1 MIRGYLRASTQKQDA
16 NRARASLEAFAETH
30 GQQVASFYV
39 ENESGTLI
47 DRPELRRLLDD
58 ALEGDVLLVESV
70 DRLSRLNFEAWEM
83 LRAEVDSK
91 GLRIVSLDI
100 PTSHQAM
107 TAASNDDLTG
117 RVLDAVNRM
126 LVDMMAAMAR
136 HDYELRRARQAQGIA
151 KAKQG
156 GRYKGK
162 PVDHDLHRKIIEVSA
177 KGFSVRGTAEL
188 VGCSPTTVQRVRA
201 ENMAQ

>member
-16 NRARASLEAFAETH
+16 NRARASLEAFAEAH

-151 KAKQG
+151 KAKQS

-162 PVDHDLHRKIIEVSA
+162 PVDHDLHRKIIEVSD

-201 ENMAQ
+201 ENTAQ